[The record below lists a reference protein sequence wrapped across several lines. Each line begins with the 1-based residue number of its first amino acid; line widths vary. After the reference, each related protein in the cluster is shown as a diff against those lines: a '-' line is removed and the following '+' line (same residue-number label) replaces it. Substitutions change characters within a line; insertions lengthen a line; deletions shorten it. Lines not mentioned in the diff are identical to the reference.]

1 MKLSFSTLAC
11 VDWDLAKIAGL
22 AAEWGYDGVELR
34 VAGEGQVSP
43 DLSSTER
50 KKVRDLFS
58 RHHLVI
64 PCLAAYTRFAFPEP
78 ELRQENI
85 KALKQVIDL
94 AHDLEAPYV
103 RTFGAN
109 PDRPVDHDNLTSWI
123 AQALVAVDDYATS
136 RGVRVLLETHDLL
149 STGAEVQQV
158 FARTGPITAGVLWDV
173 KHSLRKGESVTET
186 LEQLGGLVYHVHL
199 KDWLVVPGLNQ
210 DRLVLIGA
218 GELPLATIIGSL
230 RSMGYKGYLSLEW
243 EKYWHPEIEDSYIAI
258 YQYRQQMK
266 LQRINHA

>member
-34 VAGEGQVSP
+34 VAGGGQVSP
-43 DLSSTER
+43 ELPAAER
-50 KKVRDLFS
+50 KKVRSLFS
-58 RHHLVI
+58 RQQLAI

-85 KALKQVIDL
+85 EALKQVIDL

-109 PDRPVDHDNLTSWI
+109 MDQSVDHESLTSWV
-123 AQALVAVDDYATS
+123 AQALMAIDDYATS

-149 STGAEVQQV
+149 STGAEVYQV

-173 KHSLRKGESVTET
+173 KHSLTKGESVPET
-186 LEQLGGLVYHVHL
+186 LAQIGDLVYHVHL
-199 KDWLVVPGLNQ
+199 KDWLVVPGMKQ
-210 DRLVLIGA
+210 DRLVLVGA
-218 GELPLATIIGSL
+218 GELPLTTIITSL
-230 RSMGYKGYLSLEW
+230 RSLGYKGYLSLEW
-243 EKYWHPEIEDSYIAI
+243 EKHWHPEIEDSYIAL
-258 YQYRQQMK
+258 YQYRQKIGRK
-266 LQRINHA
+266 LAVG